1 MKSDSANRR
10 LAVKVPCPLQVSHAV
25 GHCLV
30 MKLRAPVRTDF
41 NRCLFLVIITFGQ
54 VRPRKQTKAERP
66 QMDANAIALLDI
78 FERKMRLE
86 IPMFQRQYVW
96 GKEHQWE
103 PLWEDISRKFTE
115 FIEDRRDAPVHF
127 LGAMVLDQKQTHV
140 GRVER
145 RSVIDGQQRLTT
157 LQIFL
162 VAFRDF
168 CREESLEEF
177 AEECEKYT
185 LNSGRM
191 AEPEVEKF
199 KVWPTL
205 SDRPQFMDVLTAGS
219 KSSLEKIH
227 PLTRRPYARRF
238 NPRPR
243 MVEAYLFFHEQ
254 ISAYFK
260 GMSDEPPVGDDIAM
274 EHRVEACFEALK
286 TALKVVAIDLGDGDD
301 AQVIFETLNARGEP
315 LLPAD
320 LLRNY
325 IFLRAARHGE
335 QQEQLY
341 ERYWSTF
348 DDPFWRE
355 EVTQGRLR
363 RPRSDL
369 FIQHYLTSK
378 QARDIPIKHLFVEY
392 KHWVEREK
400 PFSSVEQELSELA
413 RQRDHF
419 RTLSVS
425 HESPLLGELAHF
437 LNLFDVS
444 TAYPP
449 LLAMLDLGA
458 GDVDMSE
465 TADMLESYFV
475 RRAICGNETKAY
487 NRIFMGLTRAIR
499 TKGASAEVVREY
511 LTSLKS
517 ATDVWPSDDAVSDA
531 WMSSSAYHSL
541 NNLRLTHVLWRI
553 SETYRSSKSENV
565 STNAPLTVEHIM
577 PQGWVPH
584 WPLPDGSTGVEHA
597 WFAKEET
604 PGVAQSRRR
613 NELVQTF
620 GNLTLITGSLNSSMK
635 NSAWATKRDAI
646 LTHSVSPINGVLNRF
661 DSWDESTI
669 ETRGRELLGRALKL
683 WSRG

>member
-1 MKSDSANRR
+1 
-10 LAVKVPCPLQVSHAV
+10 
-25 GHCLV
+25 
-30 MKLRAPVRTDF
+30 
-41 NRCLFLVIITFGQ
+41 
-54 VRPRKQTKAERP
+54 
-66 QMDANAIALLDI
+66 MDANAIALLDI

-96 GKEHQWE
+96 GEEHQWE

-162 VAFRDF
+162 AAFRDF
-168 CREESLEEF
+168 CREEGLEEF
-177 AEECEKYT
+177 ARECEKYT

-205 SDRPQFMDVLTAGS
+205 SDRSQFIDVLTAGS

-227 PLTRRPYARRF
+227 PLTRRPYARKY
-238 NPRPR
+238 NARPR
-243 MVEAYLFFHEQ
+243 MIEAYLFFHEQ

-260 GMSDEPPVGDDIAM
+260 GSSDEAPVGADIEM
-274 EHRVEACFEALK
+274 EYRVEACFEALK

-325 IFLRAARHGE
+325 IFLRAARGGE
-335 QQEQLY
+335 KQEQLY
-341 ERYWSTF
+341 EQYWSTF
-348 DDPFWRE
+348 DELFWRE

-369 FIQHYLTSK
+369 FIQHYLASK

-400 PFSSVEQELSELA
+400 PFSNVQGELSELA
-413 RQRDHF
+413 RQRDNF
-419 RTLSVS
+419 RKISVS
-425 HESPLLGELAHF
+425 HESPSLGGLAHF

-458 GDVDMSE
+458 SDTDMAE
-465 TADMLESYFV
+465 TAKLLESYLV
-475 RRAICGNETKAY
+475 RRAICGGETKAY
-487 NRIFMGLTRAIR
+487 NKVFMALTRTLR
-499 TKGASAEVVREY
+499 SKGATATVVREF
-511 LTSLKS
+511 LTALKS
-517 ATDVWPSDDAVSDA
+517 ASDEWPSDDAVSSA
-531 WMSSSAYHSL
+531 WLSRNAYSL
-541 NNLRLTHVLWRI
+541 NNPRLTHILWSI
-553 SETYRSSKSENV
+553 SETYRSAKSEDV
-565 STNAPLTVEHIM
+565 SAKAPLTVEHIM

-584 WPLPDGSTGVEHA
+584 WPLPDGSQGVEHA
-597 WFAKEET
+597 WFANEAT
-604 PGVAQSRRR
+604 PGVAESRRR
-613 NELVQTF
+613 NELIQTF
-620 GNLTLITGSLNSSMK
+620 GNLTLVTGSLNSSLK
-635 NSAWATKRDAI
+635 NGAWETKREEI
-646 LTHSVSPINGVLNRF
+646 LLHSVSPMNGALRRF
-661 DSWDESTI
+661 PTWDESTI
-669 ETRGRELLGRALKL
+669 EIRGRELLDRALTL
-683 WSRG
+683 WSRA

>member
-1 MKSDSANRR
+1 
-10 LAVKVPCPLQVSHAV
+10 
-25 GHCLV
+25 
-30 MKLRAPVRTDF
+30 
-41 NRCLFLVIITFGQ
+41 
-54 VRPRKQTKAERP
+54 
-66 QMDANAIALLDI
+66 MDANAIPLLDI

-96 GKEHQWE
+96 GREHQWE

-127 LGAMVLDQKQTHV
+127 LGAMVLDQKQTNV

-162 VAFRDF
+162 AAFRDF
-168 CREESLEEF
+168 CRQENLEDF
-177 AEECEKYT
+177 ADECAKFT
-185 LNSGRM
+185 LNTGRM

-205 SDRPQFMDVLTAGS
+205 ADRAQFIDVVSAGS
-219 KSSLEKIH
+219 RESLEKIH
-227 PLTRRPYARRF
+227 PLTRRAYARRF

-254 ISAYFK
+254 ICLYFK
-260 GMSDEPPVGDDIAM
+260 GTVDEPPVGEHIAL

-325 IFLRAARHGE
+325 IFLRAARLGE
-335 QQEQLY
+335 KQEALY
-341 ERYWSTF
+341 DEYWSTF
-348 DDPFWRE
+348 DHSFWRE

-369 FIQHYLTSK
+369 FIQHYLASK

-400 PFSSVEQELSELA
+400 PFASVEEELSGLA
-413 RQRDHF
+413 RQRAHF
-419 RTLSVS
+419 QALSVS

-449 LLAMLDLGA
+449 LLAMLDLVPSEA
-458 GDVDMSE
+458 DMSQ
-465 TADMLESYFV
+465 TARMLESYFV
-475 RRAICGNETKAY
+475 RRAVCGGETKAY
-487 NRIFMGLTRAIR
+487 NRIFMGLTKAIR
-499 TKGASAEVVREY
+499 NKGASAEVVRQY

-517 ATDVWPSDDAVSDA
+517 ATDEWPSDDAVSAA
-531 WMSSSAYHSL
+531 WMSRSAYHSL
-541 NNLRLTHVLWRI
+541 NNLRLTHVLLRI

-565 STNAPLTVEHIM
+565 STNGPLSVEHIM
-577 PQGWVPH
+577 PQAWVPN
-584 WPLPDGSTGVEHA
+584 WPLPDGSKGVEHA
-597 WFAKEET
+597 WFAKEDA
-604 PGVAQSRRR
+604 PGVVESRRR
-613 NELVQTF
+613 NEAVQTF
-620 GNLTLITGSLNSSMK
+620 GNLTLITGSLNSSLK
-635 NSAWATKRDAI
+635 NGGWATKRDAI

-661 DSWDESTI
+661 DSWDETTI
-669 ETRGRELLGRALKL
+669 ETRGRELLGRALTL

>member
-1 MKSDSANRR
+1 
-10 LAVKVPCPLQVSHAV
+10 
-25 GHCLV
+25 
-30 MKLRAPVRTDF
+30 
-41 NRCLFLVIITFGQ
+41 
-54 VRPRKQTKAERP
+54 
-66 QMDANAIALLDI
+66 MDANAIALLDI

-96 GKEHQWE
+96 GEEHQWE

-162 VAFRDF
+162 AAFRDF
-168 CREESLEEF
+168 CREEGLEEF
-177 AEECEKYT
+177 ARECEKYT

-191 AEPEVEKF
+191 AEPDVEKF

-205 SDRPQFMDVLTAGS
+205 SDRSQFIDVLTAGS

-227 PLTRRPYARRF
+227 PLTRRPYARKY
-238 NPRPR
+238 NARPR
-243 MVEAYLFFHEQ
+243 MIEAYLFFHEQ

-260 GMSDEPPVGDDIAM
+260 GSSGEAPVGADIEM
-274 EHRVEACFEALK
+274 EYRVEACFEALK

-325 IFLRAARHGE
+325 IFLRAARGGE
-335 QQEQLY
+335 KQEQLY
-341 ERYWSTF
+341 EQYWSTF
-348 DDPFWRE
+348 DELFWRE

-369 FIQHYLTSK
+369 FIQHYLASK

-400 PFSSVEQELSELA
+400 PFSDVQGELSELA
-413 RQRDHF
+413 RQRDNF
-419 RTLSVS
+419 RKISVS
-425 HESPLLGELAHF
+425 HESPLLGGLAHF

-449 LLAMLDLGA
+449 LLAMLDLEA
-458 GDVDMSE
+458 SDTEMAE
-465 TADMLESYFV
+465 TANLLESYLV
-475 RRAICGNETKAY
+475 RRAICGGETKAY
-487 NRIFMGLTRAIR
+487 NKVFMALTRTLR
-499 TKGASAEVVREY
+499 SKGATAAVVREF
-511 LTSLKS
+511 LTALKS
-517 ATDVWPSDDAVSDA
+517 ASDEWPSDDAVSSA
-531 WMSSSAYHSL
+531 WLIRNAYSL
-541 NNLRLTHVLWRI
+541 NNPRLTHIFWRI
-553 SETYRSSKSENV
+553 SETYRSAKSEDV
-565 STNAPLTVEHIM
+565 SAKGPLTVEHIM

-584 WPLPDGSTGVEHA
+584 WPLPDGSQGVEHA
-597 WFAKEET
+597 WFANEAT
-604 PGVAQSRRR
+604 PGVTESRRR
-613 NELVQTF
+613 NEVIQTF
-620 GNLTLITGSLNSSMK
+620 GNLTLVTGSLNSSLK
-635 NSAWATKRDAI
+635 NSAWEIKREEI
-646 LTHSVSPINGVLNRF
+646 LLHSVSPMNGVLRRF
-661 DSWDESTI
+661 PTWDESTI
-669 ETRGRELLGRALKL
+669 EIRGRELLDRALTL
-683 WSRG
+683 WSRA

>member
-1 MKSDSANRR
+1 
-10 LAVKVPCPLQVSHAV
+10 
-25 GHCLV
+25 
-30 MKLRAPVRTDF
+30 
-41 NRCLFLVIITFGQ
+41 
-54 VRPRKQTKAERP
+54 
-66 QMDANAIALLDI
+66 MDANAIPLLDI

-96 GKEHQWE
+96 GREHQWE
-103 PLWEDISRKFTE
+103 PLWEDISRKFSE

-162 VAFRDF
+162 AAFRDF
-168 CREESLEEF
+168 CREENLEEF

-191 AEPEVEKF
+191 AEPEIERF

-205 SDRPQFMDVLTAGS
+205 SDRSQFVDVLTAGS
-219 KSSLEKIH
+219 KASLEKTH
-227 PLTRRPYARRF
+227 PLTRRPYARKY
-238 NPRPR
+238 NPRPS

-260 GMSDEPPVGDDIAM
+260 GTPDEQPVGGDIPM
-274 EHRVEACFEALK
+274 EHRIEACFEALK

-335 QQEQLY
+335 TQEQLY

-348 DDPFWRE
+348 DEPFWRE

-369 FIQHYLTSK
+369 FIQHYLASK

-400 PFSSVEQELSELA
+400 PFSSVEEELSALA

-419 RTLSVS
+419 RMLSVS

-437 LNLFDVS
+437 LNLFDIS
-444 TAYPP
+444 TVYPP
-449 LLAMLDLGA
+449 LLAMLDMGA
-458 GDVDMSE
+458 TESDISQA
-465 TADMLESYFV
+465 ADMFESYFV
-475 RRAICGNETKAY
+475 RRAICGGEAKAY
-487 NRIFMGLTRAIR
+487 NRIFMSLTRAIR
-499 TKGASAEVVREY
+499 SKGATAEVVREY
-511 LTSLKS
+511 LASLKNT
-517 ATDVWPSDDAVSDA
+517 TDEWPTDNAVSDA
-531 WMSSSAYHSL
+531 WMSRSAYDSR
-541 NNLRLTHVLWRI
+541 NNLRLTHILWRI

-565 STNAPLTVEHIM
+565 NTSTPLTVEHIM

-584 WPLPDGSTGVEHA
+584 WPLPDGSMGVEHA
-597 WFAKEET
+597 WFAKDDA
-604 PGVAQSRRR
+604 PGVAESRRR
-613 NELVQTF
+613 NQLIQTF
-620 GNLTLITGSLNSSMK
+620 GNLTLITGSLNSSIK
-635 NSAWATKRDAI
+635 NSAWSTKRDAI

-661 DSWDESTI
+661 DTWDESTI
-669 ETRGRELLGRALKL
+669 EIRGRELLERGLRL
-683 WSRG
+683 WKRG

>member
-1 MKSDSANRR
+1 
-10 LAVKVPCPLQVSHAV
+10 
-25 GHCLV
+25 
-30 MKLRAPVRTDF
+30 
-41 NRCLFLVIITFGQ
+41 
-54 VRPRKQTKAERP
+54 
-66 QMDANAIALLDI
+66 MDANAIALLDI

-96 GKEHQWE
+96 GREHQWE

-115 FIEDRRDAPVHF
+115 FIDDRRDAPVHF

-162 VAFRDF
+162 AAFRDF
-168 CREESLEEF
+168 CREQNLDEF
-177 AEECEKYT
+177 AQECETYT
-185 LNSGRM
+185 LNTGRM
-191 AEPEVEKF
+191 SDPKVERF

-205 SDRPQFMDVLTAGS
+205 ADRSQFVDVVTAGS
-219 KSSLEKIH
+219 KAALEKIH
-227 PLTRRPYARRF
+227 PLTRRPYARKY

-254 ISAYFK
+254 LSVYFQ
-260 GMSDEPPVGDDIAM
+260 GTSEEPPVGADMPMDL
-274 EHRVEACFEALK
+274 RVEACFEALK

-325 IFLRAARHGE
+325 IFLRAARLGE
-335 QQEQLY
+335 PQEQLY
-341 ERYWSTF
+341 EQYWSTF

-369 FIQHYLTSK
+369 FIQHYLASK

-400 PFSSVEQELSELA
+400 PFTSVRDELA
-413 RQRDHF
+413 ELGRQREHF
-419 RTLSVS
+419 RSIAVS
-425 HESPLLGELAHF
+425 HESPLLGDLAHF
-437 LNLFDVS
+437 LNVFDVS

-458 GDVDMSE
+458 SETDMSE
-465 TADMLESYFV
+465 TAAMLESYFV
-475 RRAICGNETKAY
+475 RRAVCGGETKAY
-487 NRIFMGLTRAIR
+487 NRIFMSLTRMIR
-499 TKGASAEVVREY
+499 NKGASAGVVREY
-511 LTSLKS
+511 LMSLKNP
-517 ATDVWPSDDAVSDA
+517 TDEWPSDDAVSSA
-531 WMSSSAYHSL
+531 WMTRNAYQVL

-553 SETYRSSKSENV
+553 SETYRSAKSEDVRANL
-565 STNAPLTVEHIM
+565 PLSIEHIM

-584 WPLPDGSTGVEHA
+584 WPLPDGSRGIEHA
-597 WFAKEET
+597 WFAKEDA
-604 PGVAQSRRR
+604 PGVRESRRR
-613 NELVQTF
+613 NELIQTF
-620 GNLTLITGSLNSSMK
+620 GNLTLITSSLNSSMK
-635 NSAWATKRDAI
+635 NGPWAMKRDAI

-661 DSWDESTI
+661 ARWDETAI
-669 ETRGRELLGRALKL
+669 EQRGRELLERALKL

>member
-1 MKSDSANRR
+1 
-10 LAVKVPCPLQVSHAV
+10 
-25 GHCLV
+25 
-30 MKLRAPVRTDF
+30 
-41 NRCLFLVIITFGQ
+41 
-54 VRPRKQTKAERP
+54 
-66 QMDANAIALLDI
+66 MDANAIALLDI

-96 GKEHQWE
+96 GQEHQWE
-103 PLWEDISRKFTE
+103 PLWEDISRKFSE

-157 LQIFL
+157 LQLFL
-162 VAFRDF
+162 AAFRDF
-168 CREESLEEF
+168 CREEGLEEF

-205 SDRPQFMDVLTAGS
+205 SDRSQFVDVLTAGS
-219 KSSLEKIH
+219 KPSVEKLH
-227 PLTRRPYARRF
+227 PLTRRPYARKY

-243 MVEAYLFFHEQ
+243 MVEAYLFFHQQ
-254 ISAYFK
+254 ISTFFK
-260 GMSDEPPVGDDIAM
+260 GAPDEPAVGEDIAM
-274 EHRVEACFEALK
+274 ELRVEACFEALK

-325 IFLRAARHGE
+325 IFLRAARRGE
-335 QQEQLY
+335 QQEALY
-341 ERYWSTF
+341 EKHWSTF
-348 DDPFWRE
+348 DQPFWRE

-369 FIQHYLTSK
+369 FIQHYLASK

-392 KHWVEREK
+392 KHWVERDQ
-400 PFSSVEQELSELA
+400 PFSSVEQELAELA

-419 RTLSVS
+419 RSISVS
-425 HESPLLGELAHF
+425 YESPLLGELAHF
-437 LNLFDVS
+437 LNVFDVS

-458 GDVDMSE
+458 NDDDMSE
-465 TADMLESYFV
+465 TARMLESYLV
-475 RRAICGNETKAY
+475 RRAICGGETKAY
-487 NRIFMGLTRAIR
+487 NRIFMALTRTIR
-499 TKGASAEVVREY
+499 NKGSTAEVVREH
-511 LTSLKS
+511 LMALRS
-517 ATDVWPSDDAVSDA
+517 ATDEWPSDDAVSSA
-531 WMSSSAYHSL
+531 WLSRNAYQSL
-541 NNLRLTHVLWRI
+541 NNPRLTHILWRI
-553 SETYRSSKSENV
+553 SETYRTSKSEDVTVN
-565 STNAPLTVEHIM
+565 SPLSVEHIM

-584 WPLPDGSTGVEHA
+584 WPLPDGSKGVEHA
-597 WFAKEET
+597 WFAKEELR
-604 PGVAQSRRR
+604 GVAESRRR
-613 NELVQTF
+613 NEIIQTF
-620 GNLTLITGSLNSSMK
+620 GNLTLITGSLNSALQNGPWM
-635 NSAWATKRDAI
+635 TKRDAI
-646 LTHSVSPINGVLNRF
+646 LRHSVSPVNGVLNRF
-661 DSWDESTI
+661 ENWDESTI
-669 ETRGRELLGRALKL
+669 EARGRSLLARGLKL
-683 WSRG
+683 WTRG

>member
-1 MKSDSANRR
+1 
-10 LAVKVPCPLQVSHAV
+10 
-25 GHCLV
+25 
-30 MKLRAPVRTDF
+30 
-41 NRCLFLVIITFGQ
+41 
-54 VRPRKQTKAERP
+54 
-66 QMDANAIALLDI
+66 MDANAIALLDI

-96 GKEHQWE
+96 GREHQWE

-115 FIEDRRDAPVHF
+115 FIDDRRDAPVHF

-162 VAFRDF
+162 AAFRDF
-168 CREESLEEF
+168 CREENLDDF
-177 AEECEKYT
+177 AQECETYT
-185 LNSGRM
+185 LNTGRM

-205 SDRPQFMDVLTAGS
+205 ADRSDFVDVVTAGS
-219 KSSLEKIH
+219 KAALEKIH
-227 PLTRRPYARRF
+227 PLTRRPYARKY

-243 MVEAYLFFHEQ
+243 MVEAYLFFYDQLSVYFHGTADEQ
-254 ISAYFK
+254 
-260 GMSDEPPVGDDIAM
+260 PVGADIAM
-274 EHRVEACFEALK
+274 ELRIEACFEALK

-325 IFLRAARHGE
+325 IFLRAARLGE
-335 QQEQLY
+335 PQEQLY
-341 ERYWSTF
+341 EQYWSTF

-355 EVTQGRLR
+355 EITQGRLR

-369 FIQHYLTSK
+369 FIQHYLASK

-400 PFSSVEQELSELA
+400 PFASVREELA
-413 RQRDHF
+413 ELGRQRDHF
-419 RTLSVS
+419 RAISVS

-437 LNLFDVS
+437 LNVFDVS

-458 GDVDMSE
+458 SDADMSE
-465 TADMLESYFV
+465 TATMLESYFV
-475 RRAICGNETKAY
+475 RRAVCGGETKAY
-487 NRIFMGLTRAIR
+487 NRIFMSLTRTIR
-499 TKGASAEVVREY
+499 NKGACAQVVREY
-511 LTSLKS
+511 LTSLKNP
-517 ATDVWPSDDAVSDA
+517 TDEWPSDDAMSSA
-531 WMSSSAYHSL
+531 WMTRSAYQTL

-553 SETYRSSKSENV
+553 SETYRSSKSEDVKANL
-565 STNAPLTVEHIM
+565 PLTVEHIM

-597 WFAKEET
+597 WFAKEEE
-604 PGVAQSRRR
+604 PGVMESRRR
-613 NELVQTF
+613 NEAIQTF
-620 GNLTLITGSLNSSMK
+620 GNLTLITSSLNSSMK
-635 NSAWATKRDAI
+635 NGPWVMKRDAI

-661 DSWDESTI
+661 ERWDEPAI
-669 ETRGRELLGRALKL
+669 ELRGRELLERALKL
-683 WSRG
+683 WTRG

>member
-1 MKSDSANRR
+1 
-10 LAVKVPCPLQVSHAV
+10 
-25 GHCLV
+25 
-30 MKLRAPVRTDF
+30 
-41 NRCLFLVIITFGQ
+41 
-54 VRPRKQTKAERP
+54 
-66 QMDANAIALLDI
+66 MDANAIALLDI

-96 GKEHQWE
+96 EKEHQWE

-115 FIEDRRDAPVHF
+115 FIENRRDAPVHF

-162 VAFRDF
+162 AAFRDF
-168 CREESLEEF
+168 CREERLDEF
-177 AEECEKYT
+177 AQECERYT
-185 LNSGRM
+185 LNSGKM
-191 AEPEVEKF
+191 AEPDVEKF

-205 SDRPQFMDVLTAGS
+205 SDRSQFIDVLTAGS
-219 KSSLEKIH
+219 KSSLEQVH
-227 PLTRRPYARRF
+227 PLTRRPYARKY

-254 ISAYFK
+254 ICAYFK
-260 GMSDEPPVGDDIAM
+260 GGADERPLGDEIPI

-286 TALKVVAIDLGDGDD
+286 TALKIVAIDLSDGDD

-335 QQEQLY
+335 KQEQLY
-341 ERYWSTF
+341 EQYWSTF
-348 DDPFWRE
+348 DEPFWRE

-369 FIQHYLTSK
+369 FIQHYLASK

-392 KHWVEREK
+392 KHWVEREE
-400 PFSSVEQELSELA
+400 PFASVQEELSELA
-413 RQRDHF
+413 RQREHF
-419 RTLSVS
+419 RTISVS
-425 HESPLLGELAHF
+425 HESPLLGDLAHF

-458 GDVDMSE
+458 SDADMSE
-465 TADMLESYFV
+465 TAKMLESYLV
-475 RRAICGNETKAY
+475 RRAVCGGETKAY
-487 NRIFMGLTRAIR
+487 NRIFMALTRTIR
-499 TKGASAEVVREY
+499 SKGATAGVVREF
-511 LTSLKS
+511 LTTLRS
-517 ATDVWPSDDAVSDA
+517 ATDEWPSDDAVSAA
-531 WMSSSAYHSL
+531 WMNRNAYQSL
-541 NNLRLTHVLWRI
+541 NNLRLTHILWHI
-553 SETYRSSKSENV
+553 SETYRSSKSESV
-565 STNAPLTVEHIM
+565 SVNSPLTVEHIM

-584 WPLPDGSTGVEHA
+584 WPLPDGSKGVEHA
-597 WFAKEET
+597 WFADET
-604 PGVAQSRRR
+604 APGVAESRRR
-613 NELVQTF
+613 NELIQTF
-620 GNLTLITGSLNSSMK
+620 GNLTLITGSLNSAMQ
-635 NSAWATKRDAI
+635 NGAWITKRDAI

-661 DSWDESTI
+661 DTWDESTI
-669 ETRGRELLGRALKL
+669 DTRGRELLERALKL

>member
-1 MKSDSANRR
+1 
-10 LAVKVPCPLQVSHAV
+10 
-25 GHCLV
+25 
-30 MKLRAPVRTDF
+30 
-41 NRCLFLVIITFGQ
+41 
-54 VRPRKQTKAERP
+54 
-66 QMDANAIALLDI
+66 MDANAIALLDI

-96 GKEHQWE
+96 GQEHQWE

-162 VAFRDF
+162 AAFRDF
-168 CREESLEEF
+168 CREEGLEEF

-185 LNSGRM
+185 VNSGRM

-205 SDRPQFMDVLTAGS
+205 ADRSQFTDVLTAGS

-227 PLTRRPYARRF
+227 PLTRRPYARKF

-254 ISAYFK
+254 ILAYFK
-260 GMSDEPPVGDDIAM
+260 GSPHEPPVGDEIAI
-274 EHRVEACFEALK
+274 EHRIEACFEALK

-325 IFLRAARHGE
+325 IFLRAARYGE
-335 QQEQLY
+335 KQEELY
-341 ERYWSTF
+341 EQYWSTF
-348 DDPFWRE
+348 DEPFWRE

-369 FIQHYLTSK
+369 FIQHYLASK

-400 PFSSVEQELSELA
+400 PFSSVQEELSELA
-413 RQRDHF
+413 RQRDNF
-419 RTLSVS
+419 RKISVS
-425 HESPLLGELAHF
+425 HESPLLGDLAHF

-458 GDVDMSE
+458 SDADMAE
-465 TADMLESYFV
+465 TVKMLESYLV
-475 RRAICGNETKAY
+475 RRAVCGGETKAY
-487 NRIFMGLTRAIR
+487 NRIFMALTRTVR
-499 TKGASAEVVREY
+499 SKGANAEVVREF
-511 LTSLKS
+511 LTALRS
-517 ATDVWPSDDAVSDA
+517 ATDEWPSDDAVSAA
-531 WMSSSAYHSL
+531 WMSRNAYQSL

-565 STNAPLTVEHIM
+565 STNSPLTVEHIM

-584 WPLPDGSTGVEHA
+584 WPLADGSQGVEHA
-597 WFAKEET
+597 WFADEAA
-604 PGVAQSRRR
+604 PGVAESRRR
-613 NELVQTF
+613 NELIQTF
-620 GNLTLITGSLNSSMK
+620 GNLTLITGSLNSALK

-661 DSWDESTI
+661 LTWDESTI
-669 ETRGRELLGRALKL
+669 EIRGRELLDRALML

>member
-1 MKSDSANRR
+1 
-10 LAVKVPCPLQVSHAV
+10 
-25 GHCLV
+25 
-30 MKLRAPVRTDF
+30 
-41 NRCLFLVIITFGQ
+41 
-54 VRPRKQTKAERP
+54 
-66 QMDANAIALLDI
+66 MDANAIALLDI

-86 IPMFQRQYVW
+86 VPMFQRQYVW

-115 FIEDRRDAPVHF
+115 FIEKRRDAPVHF

-162 VAFRDF
+162 AAFRDF
-168 CREESLEEF
+168 CREEGLDEF
-177 AEECEKYT
+177 AEECERYT
-185 LNSGRM
+185 LNSGKM
-191 AEPEVEKF
+191 AEPDVEKF

-205 SDRPQFMDVLTAGS
+205 SDRSQFIDVLTAGS
-219 KSSLEKIH
+219 KSSLEQVH
-227 PLTRRPYARRF
+227 PLTRRPYARNY

-254 ISAYFK
+254 IFAYFK
-260 GMSDEPPVGDDIAM
+260 GGSDERPLGEEIPI

-286 TALKVVAIDLGDGDD
+286 TALKIVAIDLGDGDD

-335 QQEQLY
+335 KQEQLY
-341 ERYWSTF
+341 EQYWSTF
-348 DDPFWRE
+348 DEPFWRE

-369 FIQHYLTSK
+369 FIQHYLASK

-392 KHWVEREK
+392 KHWVERED
-400 PFSSVEQELSELA
+400 PFSSVQEELSELA

-419 RTLSVS
+419 RRISVS
-425 HESPLLGELAHF
+425 HESPLLGDLAHF

-458 GDVDMSE
+458 SDADMSE
-465 TADMLESYFV
+465 TANMLESYLV
-475 RRAICGNETKAY
+475 RRAICGGETKAY
-487 NRIFMGLTRAIR
+487 NRIFMALTRTIR
-499 TKGASAEVVREY
+499 SKGATASVVREF
-511 LTSLKS
+511 LTALRS
-517 ATDVWPSDDAVSDA
+517 ATDEWPSDDAVSAA
-531 WMSSSAYHSL
+531 WMTRNAYESL
-541 NNLRLTHVLWRI
+541 NNLRLTHILWHI
-553 SETYRSSKSENV
+553 SETYRSSKSESV
-565 STNAPLTVEHIM
+565 SVNSPLTVEHIM

-584 WPLPDGSTGVEHA
+584 WPLPDGSKGVEHA
-597 WFAKEET
+597 WFADET
-604 PGVAQSRRR
+604 APGVAKSRRR
-613 NELVQTF
+613 NELIQTF
-620 GNLTLITGSLNSSMK
+620 GNLTLITGSLNSAMQ
-635 NSAWATKRDAI
+635 NGAWMAKRDAI

-661 DSWDESTI
+661 DTWDESAI
-669 ETRGRELLGRALKL
+669 DTRGRALLERALKL